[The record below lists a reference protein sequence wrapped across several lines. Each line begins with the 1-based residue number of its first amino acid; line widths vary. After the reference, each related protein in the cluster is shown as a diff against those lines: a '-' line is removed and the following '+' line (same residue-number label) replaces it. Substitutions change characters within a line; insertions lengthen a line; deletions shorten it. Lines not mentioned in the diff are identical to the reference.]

1 MVKAITDEV
10 SKLTAKQMRF
20 VEAFLADPSSATAAA
35 ITGGYGQKSA
45 HVSASRLIRLPKV
58 QQAMMQGVRCVATG
72 SD

>member
-20 VEAFLADPSSATAAA
+20 VEVFLAGPSSATAAA
-35 ITGGYGQKSA
+35 ITAGYGQKSA